1 MHVCIRIRV
10 HGLPRYGISSVPPP
24 RLGRADPSNMAR
36 LRQTLATGL
45 QTAHSTGH
53 TAAAHAEDYLLTE
66 EQLEPRRSL
75 CMFKVLKY

>member
-53 TAAAHAEDYLLTE
+53 TATAQYTGLLAHRGATGAQEK
-66 EQLEPRRSL
+66 SL
-75 CMFKVLKY
+75 YV